1 MKKVKRN
8 NCPRILLWRD
18 AGITVLI
25 MALCTGICAG
35 LGKIWWENPLIF
47 LLYGVAVF
55 LTAYCTEGFRFGTA
69 AALLSMAL
77 LRVLFMDTLWPTL
90 SGLAVDLLIG
100 LCLFLLSFL
109 TGCLKENRKQW
120 AQQREQ
126 AKLFHVLYEEFY
138 AATKRGLYGSAAL
151 IKEENEWM
159 LRLLDEA
166 QPLIVERLHT
176 QIAMQAEAV
185 EEVVSEAVRRVRRHY
200 PGIALRAMVPQKLLF
215 VSMNAVLLEQALQLL
230 LESTALSGDFAAQL
244 CLRVTA
250 KERMVEFYITGNRRE
265 ISQERFAFCNRIIQ
279 AHGGTLQTTR
289 EPEGSV
295 TYFFLLPAAGS

>member
-1 MKKVKRN
+1 M
-8 NCPRILLWRD
+8 WRD

-35 LGKIWWENPLIF
+35 LGKIWWENPLIL

-138 AATKRGLYGSAAL
+138 AVTKRGLYGSAAL
-151 IKEENEWM
+151 IKEENEKAN
-159 LRLLDEA
+159 DSSEKS
-166 QPLIVERLHT
+166 
-176 QIAMQAEAV
+176 IALTHEENARRMRAELAMITLGRY
-185 EEVVSEAVRRVRRHY
+185 SEAIGMDNEEIKSY
-200 PGIALRAMVPQKLLF
+200 LR
-215 VSMNAVLLEQALQLL
+215 
-230 LESTALSGDFAAQL
+230 
-244 CLRVTA
+244 
-250 KERMVEFYITGNRRE
+250 
-265 ISQERFAFCNRIIQ
+265 
-279 AHGGTLQTTR
+279 
-289 EPEGSV
+289 
-295 TYFFLLPAAGS
+295 